1 MPSVDGSMAF
11 GAPAEPVRTLEDDAA
26 LLEQLRTLAA
36 SMTART
42 KAVNDSLGSL
52 AKEAREAEVGAKNA
66 FNGFLMLCNTQF
78 VETRVYEE
86 APGAAGAAAPGGE

>member
-1 MPSVDGSMAF
+1 MAF
-11 GAPAEPVRTLEDDAA
+11 DAPAEPVRTLEDDAA

-66 FNGFLMLCNTQF
+66 
-78 VETRVYEE
+78 
-86 APGAAGAAAPGGE
+86 